1 MVEQRA
7 SLTALPSPK
16 PGSLRCFIL
25 HASSCKLSFRINFE
39 IGSFC
44 LSFADLGNYL
54 TDKHNLLLRDSLSS
68 NSSLPV
74 TPAHHRIINMKGT
87 VQATSSEPRE
97 FH

>member
-1 MVEQRA
+1 MAKQRV
-7 SLTALPSPK
+7 SLTALPSLK

-25 HASSCKLSFRINFE
+25 HASLCKLCFRINFE

-54 TDKHNLLLRDSLSS
+54 AGKHNLLLRDSLSS
-68 NSSLPV
+68 NSSLPL
-74 TPAHHRIINMKGT
+74 TPAHHKITSMKGS
-87 VQATSSEPRE
+87 VQTTSSEPRE